1 MFYNAEGHQASFSL
15 PPVALRE
22 LSKPRPS
29 LEDTSRDLEEIMAYG
44 QPDAGAEGAKR
55 FLSDLWEGDVGFK
68 QTIRICMSFDTQN

>member
-1 MFYNAEGHQASFSL
+1 MFYNSDGHQASFSL
-15 PPVALRE
+15 PPVALGE

-55 FLSDLWEGDVGFK
+55 FLTDVWEEDVGVTE
-68 QTIRICMSFDTQN
+68 TIIICMSFDTQN